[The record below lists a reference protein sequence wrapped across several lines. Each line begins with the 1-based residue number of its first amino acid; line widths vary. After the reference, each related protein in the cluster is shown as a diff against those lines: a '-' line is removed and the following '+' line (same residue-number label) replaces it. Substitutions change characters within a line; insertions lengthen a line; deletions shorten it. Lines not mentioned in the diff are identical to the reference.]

1 MSRHYAWLV
10 FILILMVGSVWLIL
24 PDTPKP
30 DFLLRGADQEA
41 LAQCQ
46 RNPQADCTQF
56 KGKFEFQQGLDLVGG
71 LRVLLQAELPPEAF
85 TLEDLKQ
92 TANSVSR
99 RINPSGTIEVT
110 VQTQGNNRILVE
122 LPGETDP
129 ETAIRTIQQT
139 ALLEFVDFTNL
150 RDYIGRLQGQRILTD
165 VQLANYE
172 GRQRLAAEQG
182 LTLEEMGVAPLPT
195 VVNPLNGQPFK
206 TVMTGD
212 GLQAAVAEFDPQSN
226 RWLIRFEVK
235 PDFQSIFGEYTGRAS
250 VSQEPMAIV
259 LDGVVL
265 SAPAVQA
272 KLDTGGVITGN
283 FTQESAQ
290 QLALQ
295 LRSGSLAIPLRVES
309 SEVVGATLGNE
320 SVQLSV
326 RAGIIGAIV
335 VLIFMFVYYRIPG
348 IAADLAL
355 VVFIIL
361 NFLFIKLI
369 PITLTLP
376 AITGLLIS
384 IGTAVDGNILIFE
397 RIKEEIRAGKKLM
410 EALEAGFD
418 RAWSSIRDSNTS
430 TIIICGIL
438 FLFGQ
443 TPGASLV
450 AGFAVTLALGL
461 IINLFTA
468 VLVTRTFLFI
478 IVKWLEKP
486 IEARK
491 WLVGI

>member
-1 MSRHYAWLV
+1 MSRHYTWLV
-10 FILILMVGSVWLIL
+10 LIVIMMVGAIWLLL

-30 DFLLRGADQEA
+30 DFLLRGADEEA
-41 LAQCQ
+41 LATCE
-46 RNPQADCTQF
+46 RNPEADCSEF
-56 KGKFEFQQGLDLVGG
+56 KGDFEFQQGLDLVGG

-92 TANSVSR
+92 TANSVTR

-122 LPGETDP
+122 LPGESDP
-129 ETAIRTIQQT
+129 EVALRTIQQT
-139 ALLEFVDFTNL
+139 ALLEFVNFAGL
-150 RDYIGRLQGQRILTD
+150 RNNVGQLQGQRILTD
-165 VQLANYE
+165 TQLNNYL

-195 VVNPLNGQPFK
+195 IVNPLDGQPFR
-206 TVMTGD
+206 TVMTGE
-212 GLQAAVAEFDPQSN
+212 GLAAAVAEFDPQGN
-226 RWLIRFEVK
+226 LWLIRFEVK
-235 PDFQSIFGEYTGRAS
+235 PEYQSIFGEYTAQAS

-265 SAPAVQA
+265 SAPSVQA
-272 KLDTGGVITGN
+272 RLDTGGVISGS

-290 QLALQ
+290 ELALQ
-295 LRSGSLAIPLRVES
+295 LRSGALAIPLRVES

-320 SVQLSV
+320 SVQLSL

-335 VLIFMFVYYRIPG
+335 VLIFMFVYYRVQG

-355 VVFIIL
+355 IVFITL
-361 NFLFIKLI
+361 NLLFIKLI
-369 PITLTLP
+369 PLTLTLP

-397 RIKEEIRAGKKLM
+397 RIKEEIRSGKKLM
-410 EALEAGFD
+410 EALETGFD
-418 RAWSSIRDSNTS
+418 RAWASIRDSNTS

-461 IINLFTA
+461 VINLFTA

-486 IEARK
+486 IEQRK
-491 WLVGI
+491 WLLGI

>member
-1 MSRHYAWLV
+1 MTRHYTWFV
-10 FILILMVGSVWLIL
+10 VIVLMVVGAVWLLL
-24 PDTPKP
+24 PTTPKP
-30 DFLLRGADQEA
+30 DFLLRGGDEEA
-41 LAQCQ
+41 LATCE
-46 RNPQADCTQF
+46 RKSDVDCTEF
-56 KGKFEFQQGLDLVGG
+56 KGDFEFQQGLDLVGG

-85 TLEDLKQ
+85 TLDDLKQ
-92 TANSVSR
+92 TANSVMR

-122 LPGETDP
+122 LPGITDP
-129 ETAIRTIQQT
+129 EAALRTIQQT
-139 ALLEFVDFTNL
+139 ALLEFVDFSGL
-150 RDYIGRLQGQRILTD
+150 GGRASQLQGQRILTD
-165 VQLANYE
+165 VQLASYE
-172 GRQRLAAEQG
+172 GRQKLAAEQG

-195 VVNPLNGQPFK
+195 IVNPLDGQPFK
-206 TVMTGD
+206 TIMTGD
-212 GLQAAVAEFDPQSN
+212 GLEAAVAEYDTQGN

-235 PDFQSIFGEYTGRAS
+235 PDYQSIFGDYTAGAS
-250 VSQEPMAIV
+250 VTKEPMAIV
-259 LDGVVL
+259 LDGIVL
-265 SAPAVQA
+265 SAPSVRDR
-272 KLDTGGVITGN
+272 LDTGGVISGN

-290 QLALQ
+290 ELALQ
-295 LRSGSLAIPLRVES
+295 LRSGALAIPLRVES

-335 VLIFMFVYYRIPG
+335 VLIFMFVYYRVPG

-361 NFLFIKLI
+361 NFFFIKLI
-369 PITLTLP
+369 PLTLTLP

-410 EALEAGFD
+410 EAVEAGFD
-418 RAWSSIRDSNTS
+418 RAWASIRDSNLS

-438 FLFGQ
+438 YLFGQ

-486 IEARK
+486 IEQRK